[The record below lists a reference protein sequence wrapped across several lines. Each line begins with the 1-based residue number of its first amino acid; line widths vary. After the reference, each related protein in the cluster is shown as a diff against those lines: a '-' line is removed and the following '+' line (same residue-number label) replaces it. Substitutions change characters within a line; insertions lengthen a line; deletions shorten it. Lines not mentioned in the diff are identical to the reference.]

1 MISLPGQRDLI
12 PETFLSSVT
21 TGHFAEL
28 AGCLDEPVSKTFK
41 RGTHRTVAPDDT
53 LARIESK
60 ARQIGITR
68 LGNVTGL
75 DRIGIPV
82 TVAVRP
88 NSRSFSVSQGKGLG
102 LSQARASALMEAI
115 ELFHGEDLSDRTL
128 VTSFR
133 ELSVKA
139 RVVPPCSLCGTGVP
153 LPDQAEIGWIEGY
166 DLLGREPCW
175 VPWEVVHTDY
185 TLPTSHSGAHFL
197 SGTNG
202 LAAGN
207 HLAEAV
213 SSAICELVERDAV
226 ALWHALAV
234 RERSRRRLD
243 TGSIDDEACRG
254 LLDLYEAADI
264 AVRLWD
270 VTSDIGI
277 PAFICDI
284 PAIAGDASGG
294 MRRFRGAG
302 CHPDRGVALARAMT
316 EAAQIRLT
324 YIAGIRDDLPPSDY
338 AESEQEKLGA
348 ALIDAM
354 SQAADA
360 RSFRN
365 VPSFDTDDVTA
376 DVRWQLQR
384 LRAIGIESVVAVD
397 LTRPDMGIPVVRL
410 VIPGLEWDCTHRDYH
425 PGPRAQRARAQ
436 HARAQRAGGR
446 AA

>member
-12 PETFLSSVT
+12 PETLLSSAT
-21 TGHFAEL
+21 TGHLAGL
-28 AGCLDEPVSKTFK
+28 AGCLDGPVSKTFK
-41 RGTHRTVAPDDT
+41 RGTHRTIAPDDT

-133 ELSVKA
+133 DLSVKA
-139 RVVPPCSLCGTGVP
+139 RVVSPCALCGTGVP
-153 LPDQAEIGWIEGY
+153 LPDRAEIGWIEGY
-166 DLLGREPCW
+166 DLLGGEPCW

-234 RERSRRRLD
+234 RERSHRRLD
-243 TGSIDDEACRG
+243 TGSIDDEACRS

-270 VTSDIGI
+270 VTSDIEI

-284 PAIAGDASGG
+284 PAIADDASGG

-338 AESEQEKLGA
+338 AESEPEKLGA

-360 RSFRN
+360 ASFRE
-365 VPSFDTDDVTA
+365 VPSFDADDVTA

-384 LRAIGIESVVAVD
+384 LRAIGIERVVAVD

-425 PGPRAQRARAQ
+425 PGPRAQRIS
-436 HARAQRAGGR
+436 AQRAGGR

>member
-88 NSRSFSVSQGKGLG
+88 NSRSFSVSQGKGLS

-115 ELFHGEDLSDRTL
+115 ELFHGEDLSDRTR

-175 VPWEVVHTDY
+175 VPW
-185 TLPTSHSGAHFL
+185 
-197 SGTNG
+197 
-202 LAAGN
+202 
-207 HLAEAV
+207 
-213 SSAICELVERDAV
+213 
-226 ALWHALAV
+226 
-234 RERSRRRLD
+234 
-243 TGSIDDEACRG
+243 
-254 LLDLYEAADI
+254 
-264 AVRLWD
+264 
-270 VTSDIGI
+270 
-277 PAFICDI
+277 
-284 PAIAGDASGG
+284 
-294 MRRFRGAG
+294 
-302 CHPDRGVALARAMT
+302 
-316 EAAQIRLT
+316 
-324 YIAGIRDDLPPSDY
+324 
-338 AESEQEKLGA
+338 
-348 ALIDAM
+348 
-354 SQAADA
+354 
-360 RSFRN
+360 
-365 VPSFDTDDVTA
+365 
-376 DVRWQLQR
+376 
-384 LRAIGIESVVAVD
+384 
-397 LTRPDMGIPVVRL
+397 
-410 VIPGLEWDCTHRDYH
+410 
-425 PGPRAQRARAQ
+425 
-436 HARAQRAGGR
+436 
-446 AA
+446 

>member
-1 MISLPGQRDLI
+1 VISLPGQRDLT
-12 PETFLSSVT
+12 PETFLSSAT
-21 TGHFAEL
+21 NEHLAGL
-28 AGCLDEPVSKTFK
+28 AGCLDCPVLKTFK
-41 RGTHRTVAPDDT
+41 RGTHRTVAPDET

-88 NSRSFSVSQGKGLG
+88 NSRSFSVSQGKGLS

-226 ALWHALAV
+226 ALWHALAA

-284 PAIAGDASGG
+284 PAIADDASGG

-360 RSFRN
+360 RSFHN

-384 LRAIGIESVVAVD
+384 LRAIGIERVVAID

-425 PGPRAQRARAQ
+425 PGRRAQRARAQ